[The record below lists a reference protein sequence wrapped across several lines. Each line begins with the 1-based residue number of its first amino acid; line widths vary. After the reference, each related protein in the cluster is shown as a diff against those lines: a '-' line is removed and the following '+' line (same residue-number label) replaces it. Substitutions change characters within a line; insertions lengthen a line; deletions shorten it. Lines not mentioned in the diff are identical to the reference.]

1 MRKIPPLNGLRAFEA
16 AARHLSFSRAA
27 EELFVTPAAISH
39 QIKGLEDYLG
49 VSLFKRMP
57 RSVILTEEAQTVL
70 PAITEAFDKLDQA
83 AELLMD
89 NKASG
94 VLTVTSAPTFAA
106 KWLLPNLDS
115 FSLLYPEISVRLD
128 ARLETVDFDREGVD
142 VGVRLGGGT
151 YPGLRA
157 DRLFAETVVA
167 VCHPKMLEGPKPLRE
182 PADLKYHTLLHVD
195 WGIKMQG
202 EGPLPDWTMW
212 LKSAGVDDIDSKKGP
227 VFTVEDMAIAAA
239 ARGSG
244 VALASVYAVREEIEK
259 GTLVLPFERKI
270 EASVSYWVVAP
281 ERTAE
286 NTKVKA
292 FREWILETAKDTGLN
307 GTSSEDTT

>member
-1 MRKIPPLNGLRAFEA
+1 MRRLPPLNGLRAFEA

-27 EELFVTPAAISH
+27 EELSVTPAAVSH
-39 QIKGLEDYLG
+39 QIKGLEDFLG
-49 VSLFKRMP
+49 VTLFKRMP
-57 RSVILTEEAQTVL
+57 RAVILTEEAQAVL
-70 PAITEAFDKLDQA
+70 PLVSEGFDKLDQA
-83 AELLMD
+83 AGLLTD
-89 NKASG
+89 NNASG

-115 FSLLYPEISVRLD
+115 FALQYPDISVRLD

-142 VGVRLGGGT
+142 VGVRLGSGN
-151 YPGLRA
+151 YPGMRT

-167 VCHPKMLEGPKPLRE
+167 VCHPKMMEGPKPLRE

-195 WGIKMQG
+195 WGKKM

-212 LKSAGVDDIDSKKGP
+212 LKSAGVEDVDPTRGP

-244 VALASVYAVREEIEK
+244 IALASVYAVREEIEK
-259 GTLVLPFERKI
+259 GNLVLPFARKI
-270 EASVSYWVVAP
+270 EASVCYWVVAP
-281 ERTAE
+281 VRTAE
-286 NTKVKA
+286 NAKVKA
-292 FREWILETAKDTGLN
+292 FRDWILATAKETGLT
-307 GTSSEDTT
+307 GS

>member
-1 MRKIPPLNGLRAFEA
+1 MRKLPPLNGLRAFEA

-39 QIKGLEDYLG
+39 QIKGLEDFLG
-49 VSLFKRMP
+49 VTLFRRMP
-57 RSVILTEEAQTVL
+57 RAVILTEEAQTVL
-70 PAITEAFDKLDQA
+70 PLISEGFDKLVQA
-83 AELLMD
+83 ASLLTES
-89 NKASG
+89 NASG

-115 FSLLYPEISVRLD
+115 FSLLYPDISVRLD
-128 ARLETVDFDREGVD
+128 ARLETVDFDRDGVD
-142 VGVRLGGGT
+142 VGVRLGSGH
-151 YPGLRA
+151 YPGMRT

-182 PADLKYHTLLHVD
+182 PADLKHHTLLHVD

-212 LKSAGVDDIDSKKGP
+212 LKSAGVEDIDPKKGP

-244 VALASVYAVREEIEK
+244 IALASVYAVREEIEN
-259 GTLVLPFERKI
+259 GTLVLPFERMI

-292 FREWILETAKDTGLN
+292 FREWILATAKETGLT
-307 GTSSEDTT
+307 GA